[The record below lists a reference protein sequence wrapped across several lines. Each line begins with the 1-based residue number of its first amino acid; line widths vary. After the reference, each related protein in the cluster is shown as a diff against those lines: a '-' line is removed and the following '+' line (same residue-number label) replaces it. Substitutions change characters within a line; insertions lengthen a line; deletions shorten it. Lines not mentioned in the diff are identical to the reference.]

1 MAVIFKPVA
10 VKIDKILSMARKY
23 RLQCS
28 GFERLKKTGRFH
40 AALIVNGHA
49 SVDRRTF
56 LKFAGSATLAGTC
69 LPLAGGLE
77 NAWAQEAS
85 HCQAHAQYRG
95 VKDALVESEE
105 SPRDSKRLKVRFFN
119 CDFKDDVF
127 LSDNEM
133 PLLLSSHM
141 RFKRIQTQIGHGNFC
156 LAGFDD
162 VLACARTYAG
172 IGEFS
177 RRELDFL
184 EKLFQ
189 RPANDYGFMGEKTI
203 PRLTWQVPMGKIV
216 KIRSSG
222 NYLYRGR
229 SQALY
234 QDIRKKIGTEAVLTS
249 GIRGV
254 SKQFLLFLNKAVQ
267 SRGNL
272 SMASRSLAP
281 PGYSFHATGDFDM
294 GEKGFGTDNFT
305 EKFTR
310 TRVYNRLSSL
320 GYIRFRYG
328 PINHL
333 GVRYE
338 PWHIEVGG

>member
-1 MAVIFKPVA
+1 MPPLYF
-10 VKIDKILSMARKY
+10 
-23 RLQCS
+23 
-28 GFERLKKTGRFH
+28 
-40 AALIVNGHA
+40 NGYA

-56 LKFAGSATLAGTC
+56 LKLAGSAALAGTC

-77 NAWAQEAS
+77 SAWALEAS
-85 HCQAHAQYRG
+85 HCQAHSPDHG
-95 VKDALVESEE
+95 VKDAFVEAEG
-105 SPRDSKRLKVRFFN
+105 SPRDPKRLKVRFFN
-119 CDFKDDVF
+119 SDFKDDVF
-127 LSDNEM
+127 LPDNEM

-141 RFKRIQTQIGHGNFC
+141 RFKRIQNQIGHGNFC

-162 VLACARTYAG
+162 ALACARTYAG
-172 IGEFS
+172 IGAFS
-177 RRELDFL
+177 RRELYFL

-189 RPANDYGFMGEKTI
+189 RPAKDYCFMGKKTI
-203 PRLTWQVPMGKIV
+203 SRLTWQVPSGKTV
-216 KIRSSG
+216 KIRGSG

-294 GEKGFGTDNFT
+294 GEKGFGPDNFT

-328 PINHL
+328 PRNHL

-338 PWHIEVGG
+338 PWHVEVGG

>member
-1 MAVIFKPVA
+1 M
-10 VKIDKILSMARKY
+10 
-23 RLQCS
+23 
-28 GFERLKKTGRFH
+28 
-40 AALIVNGHA
+40 
-49 SVDRRTF
+49 DRRTF
-56 LKFAGSATLAGTC
+56 LKLAGSAALAGTC
-69 LPLAGGLE
+69 LPLAGALE
-77 NAWAQEAS
+77 TAWALGAS
-85 HCQAHAQYRG
+85 SCQVHALDHG
-95 VKDALVESEE
+95 VKDALVGAGESTRA
-105 SPRDSKRLKVRFFN
+105 PNHLKILFFN
-119 CDFKDDVF
+119 RDFKDDV
-127 LSDNEM
+127 LLPENEM
-133 PLLLSSHM
+133 PLLLSSLM
-141 RFKRIQTQIGHGNFC
+141 RFKRIQKQIGYGNFS

-162 VLACARTYAG
+162 ALTCARTYGG

-184 EKLFQ
+184 EKLFH
-189 RPANDYGFMGEKTI
+189 RAAADYGFMGKKTI
-203 PRLTWQVPMGKIV
+203 PRMTWQVPSGKTV
-216 KIRSSG
+216 KIQGSG
-222 NYLYRGR
+222 NYLYKGR

-294 GEKGFGTDNFT
+294 GEKGFGLDNFT

-310 TRVYNRLSSL
+310 TRVYSRLSSL

-328 PINHL
+328 PENHL

-338 PWHIEVGG
+338 PWHVEVGG